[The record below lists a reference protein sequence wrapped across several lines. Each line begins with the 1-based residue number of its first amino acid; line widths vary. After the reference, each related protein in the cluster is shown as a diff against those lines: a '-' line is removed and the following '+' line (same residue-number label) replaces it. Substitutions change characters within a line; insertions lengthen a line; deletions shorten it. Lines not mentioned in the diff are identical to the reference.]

1 MSGKTAVIGGGAAGL
16 MAASLLAQNGACV
29 TVYEKNEYV
38 GRKLGITGK
47 GRCNLTNDCTLDEF
61 LKNIPTNP
69 RFLYSAFNA
78 FPPSEVM
85 NFFESR
91 GVRLKVERGNRVF
104 PESDRA
110 ADIVNA
116 LRHIPGCNFI
126 REKVRGISEKDG
138 VVSGIM
144 TESGFHEYDN
154 VIVCTGGKSYPRTGS
169 DGDGYAFASRL
180 GLEVVMP
187 EPSLVPLETKEKWCA
202 ELQGL
207 SLKNISLRMT
217 DTLTQKT
224 VYEDFGEMMFTHFG
238 VTGPMILS
246 ASAHIKTKEPERYR
260 IKLDLKPALDE
271 KTLDRRLLADF
282 AQFCNRDL
290 INSLS
295 MLLPQK
301 LIPVAV
307 RLSNIPPHK
316 KINSLTKEERAALVY
331 VIKNLELTVL
341 RTRPVDEAIVTR
353 GGVCVKELDP
363 KTMECKRIQGL
374 YFCGEVIDVDA
385 YTGGFNLQIAFCTA
399 ACAANAILRK

>member
-126 REKVRGISEKDG
+126 HEKVRGISEKDG

-154 VIVCTGGKSYPRTGS
+154 VVVCTGGKSYPRTGS

-207 SLKNISLRMT
+207 SLKNVSLRMT

-353 GGVCVKELDP
+353 GGVSVKELDP

>member
-126 REKVRGISEKDG
+126 HEKVRGISEKDG

>member
-126 REKVRGISEKDG
+126 HEKVRGISEKDG

-154 VIVCTGGKSYPRTGS
+154 VVVCTGGKSYPRTGS

-207 SLKNISLRMT
+207 SLKNVSLRMT

-399 ACAANAILRK
+399 ACAANAILGK